1 MKKKILLGVLI
12 VFILLGIGG
21 AYAYFATDAF
31 KSEKEMFFEYLLT
44 NVEDE
49 KVLEYVKKQE
59 STPYTDKGEISIKSQ
74 GENSLARA
82 EDETIQMLN
91 NSKITFEGK
100 VDNNKKLAEQTMTMN
115 FAQGFNVPVKIRRDG
130 DIIGIQSNLL
140 DSKFIAVRN
149 SNLKSL
155 LERFGADAENVP
167 DKIDFEKS
175 QFTAEELETLKDRYF
190 SILNNNLEEELFSK
204 EKIDG
209 QTILT
214 LNMTDKKCTE
224 IMIDILETLRNDDII
239 LNKISLTMDKQDFQD
254 SIDDAIDEA
263 KDIETSDKNALCIK
277 LYVESKSVKKIEMT
291 MNDPENNKSVAKVEI
306 SKEQNGNDLVY
317 TINVNAD
324 SEDEGKISIDTKIEY
339 KNLLDLNNLNNIEEN
354 YEIRV
359 KTTDTYE
366 DEMDISLNYTNS
378 KTFTTDVNIEGIN
391 SNNATIINDATDGE
405 LDELLTKIYEN
416 LGLY

>member
-12 VFILLGIGG
+12 VLILLGIGG

-82 EDETIQMLN
+82 EDETVQMLN

-239 LNKISLTMDKQDFQD
+239 LNKISLTMDKQDFKD

-324 SEDEGKISIDTKIEY
+324 SEDDGKISIDTKIEY

-391 SNNATIINDATDGE
+391 SNNATIINDATDDE

>member
-1 MKKKILLGVLI
+1 MKKKILLGLLI
-12 VFILLGIGG
+12 VLILLGIGG

-49 KVLEYVKKQE
+49 KVLEYVKKQG

-82 EDETIQMLN
+82 EDETVQMLN

-239 LNKISLTMDKQDFQD
+239 LNKISLTMDKQDFKD

-324 SEDEGKISIDTKIEY
+324 SEDDGKISIDTKIEY

-354 YEIRV
+354 YEIIV

-391 SNNATIINDATDGE
+391 SNNATIINDATDDE

>member
-12 VFILLGIGG
+12 VLILLGIGG

-82 EDETIQMLN
+82 EDETVQMLN

-239 LNKISLTMDKQDFQD
+239 LNKIFLTMDKQDFKD

-324 SEDEGKISIDTKIEY
+324 SEDDGKISIDTKIEY

-391 SNNATIINDATDGE
+391 SNNATIINDATDDE

>member
-12 VFILLGIGG
+12 VLILLGIGG
-21 AYAYFATDAF
+21 AYAYFETDAF
-31 KSEKEMFFEYLLT
+31 KSEKEMFFEYLST
-44 NVEDE
+44 NIENE
-49 KVLEYVKKQE
+49 KMLEYVKKQE
-59 STPYTDKGEISIKSQ
+59 NTPYTNKGEMSIKSQ
-74 GENSLARA
+74 GENSLTRA
-82 EDETIQMLN
+82 EDETVQMLN

-155 LERFGADAENVP
+155 LERFGADAEYVP

-190 SILNNNLEEELFSK
+190 SILNNNLEEELFNK

-209 QTILT
+209 QTIIT

-239 LNKISLTMDKQDFQD
+239 LNKISLTMDKQDFKD

-306 SKEQNGNDLVY
+306 SKEQNGNNLVY

-324 SEDEGKISIDTKIEY
+324 SEDDGKITIDTKIEY
-339 KNLLDLNNLNNIEEN
+339 KNLLDLNNLNNVEEN

-366 DEMDISLNYTNS
+366 DEMDVSLNYTNS
-378 KTFTTDVNIEGIN
+378 KTFTTDVNIEEIN
-391 SNNATIINDATDGE
+391 SNNATIINDATDDE

>member
-1 MKKKILLGVLI
+1 MKKKILLGLLI
-12 VFILLGIGG
+12 VLILLGIGG

-82 EDETIQMLN
+82 EDETVQMLN

-239 LNKISLTMDKQDFQD
+239 LNKISLTMDKQDFKD

-306 SKEQNGNDLVY
+306 SKEQNENDLVY

-339 KNLLDLNNLNNIEEN
+339 KNLLDLNNLNNVEEN

-391 SNNATIINDATDGE
+391 SNNATIINDATDDE

>member
-12 VFILLGIGG
+12 VLILLGIGG

-59 STPYTDKGEISIKSQ
+59 STPHTDKGEISIKSQ

-82 EDETIQMLN
+82 EDETVQMLN

-239 LNKISLTMDKQDFQD
+239 LNKISLTMDKQDFKD

-324 SEDEGKISIDTKIEY
+324 SEDDGKISIDTKIEY

-391 SNNATIINDATDGE
+391 SNNATIINDATDDE

>member
-12 VFILLGIGG
+12 VLILLGIGG
-21 AYAYFATDAF
+21 AYAYFETDAF
-31 KSEKEMFFEYLLT
+31 KSEKEMFFEYLST
-44 NVEDE
+44 NIENE
-49 KVLEYVKKQE
+49 KMLEYVKKQE
-59 STPYTDKGEISIKSQ
+59 NTPYTNKGEMSIKSQ
-74 GENSLARA
+74 GENSLTRA
-82 EDETIQMLN
+82 EDETVQMLN

-155 LERFGADAENVP
+155 LERFGADAEYVP

-190 SILNNNLEEELFSK
+190 SILNNNLEEELFNK

-209 QTILT
+209 QTIIT

-239 LNKISLTMDKQDFQD
+239 LNKISLTMDKQDFKD

-306 SKEQNGNDLVY
+306 SKEQNGNNLVY

-324 SEDEGKISIDTKIEY
+324 SEDDGKITIDTKIEY
-339 KNLLDLNNLNNIEEN
+339 KNLLDLNNLNNVEDN

-366 DEMDISLNYTNS
+366 DEMDVSLNYTNS
-378 KTFTTDVNIEGIN
+378 KTFTTDVNIEEIN
-391 SNNATIINDATDGE
+391 SNNATIINDATDDE

>member
-12 VFILLGIGG
+12 VLILLGIGG

-82 EDETIQMLN
+82 EDETVQMLN

-239 LNKISLTMDKQDFQD
+239 LNKISLTMDKQDFKD

-263 KDIETSDKNALCIK
+263 KDIETSDKNALYIK

-324 SEDEGKISIDTKIEY
+324 SEDDGKISIDTKIEY

-391 SNNATIINDATDGE
+391 SNNATIINDATDDE

>member
-12 VFILLGIGG
+12 VLILLGIGG

-49 KVLEYVKKQE
+49 KVLEYVKKQG

-82 EDETIQMLN
+82 EDETVQMLN

-214 LNMTDKKCTE
+214 LNMTDKKCT
-224 IMIDILETLRNDDII
+224 
-239 LNKISLTMDKQDFQD
+239 
-254 SIDDAIDEA
+254 
-263 KDIETSDKNALCIK
+263 
-277 LYVESKSVKKIEMT
+277 
-291 MNDPENNKSVAKVEI
+291 
-306 SKEQNGNDLVY
+306 
-317 TINVNAD
+317 
-324 SEDEGKISIDTKIEY
+324 
-339 KNLLDLNNLNNIEEN
+339 
-354 YEIRV
+354 
-359 KTTDTYE
+359 
-366 DEMDISLNYTNS
+366 
-378 KTFTTDVNIEGIN
+378 
-391 SNNATIINDATDGE
+391 
-405 LDELLTKIYEN
+405 
-416 LGLY
+416 

>member
-82 EDETIQMLN
+82 EDETVQMLN

-239 LNKISLTMDKQDFQD
+239 LNKISLTMDKQDFKD

>member
-12 VFILLGIGG
+12 VLILLGIGG

-82 EDETIQMLN
+82 EDETVQMLN
-91 NSKITFEGK
+91 KSKITFEGK

-239 LNKISLTMDKQDFQD
+239 LNKISLTMDKQDFKD

-324 SEDEGKISIDTKIEY
+324 SEDDGKISIDTKIEY

-391 SNNATIINDATDGE
+391 SNNATIINDATDDE

>member
-1 MKKKILLGVLI
+1 
-12 VFILLGIGG
+12 
-21 AYAYFATDAF
+21 
-31 KSEKEMFFEYLLT
+31 
-44 NVEDE
+44 
-49 KVLEYVKKQE
+49 
-59 STPYTDKGEISIKSQ
+59 
-74 GENSLARA
+74 
-82 EDETIQMLN
+82 
-91 NSKITFEGK
+91 
-100 VDNNKKLAEQTMTMN
+100 
-115 FAQGFNVPVKIRRDG
+115 
-130 DIIGIQSNLL
+130 
-140 DSKFIAVRN
+140 
-149 SNLKSL
+149 
-155 LERFGADAENVP
+155 
-167 DKIDFEKS
+167 
-175 QFTAEELETLKDRYF
+175 
-190 SILNNNLEEELFSK
+190 
-204 EKIDG
+204 
-209 QTILT
+209 
-214 LNMTDKKCTE
+214 
-224 IMIDILETLRNDDII
+224 MIDILETLRNDDII
-239 LNKISLTMDKQDFQD
+239 LNKISLTMDKQDFKD

-324 SEDEGKISIDTKIEY
+324 SEDDGKISIDTKIEY

-391 SNNATIINDATDGE
+391 SNNATIINDATDDE